1 MFVIGIQN
9 SLLEVPFQIDVT
21 SVRFKIDD
29 TVQLLIDRLNSGY
42 YGYRMVHRDNC
53 FYLLF
58 TGEPRPDENIEAMDL
73 SGGEMFNPN
82 DFESDQKVP
91 STEKELFDYLKR
103 VTLFEADPIIF
114 HIMEMVDG
122 EFAEEFTDEL
132 TEEFISSQ

>member
-9 SLLEVPFQIDVT
+9 DLLEVPFQIDVT
-21 SVRFKIDD
+21 SVRFKIND
-29 TVQLLIDRLNSGY
+29 TIQLLIDRLNSGY
-42 YGYRMVHRDNC
+42 YGFRMVHRDNC

-91 STEKELFDYLKR
+91 STEKELFE
-103 VTLFEADPIIF
+103 VDPIIF

-122 EFAEEFTDEL
+122 EFAEPEEF
-132 TEEFISSQ
+132 TEEFTGSQ